1 MSAEVAE
8 DENKIIGE
16 IKLDA
21 MFSPVIKTSYKIEN
35 SRVGQ
40 VTDYDKLI
48 FEVETNGVISPDDA
62 IALASASVNSGPP
75 FSARFL

>member
-1 MSAEVAE
+1 MLNRLFLISELWYAQL
-8 DENKIIGE
+8 NNE

-21 MFSPVIKTSYKIEN
+21 MFSPVVKATYKIEN

-48 FEVETNGVISPDDA
+48 FEVETNGVISILLFSSTQLP
-62 IALASASVNSGPP
+62 SSVFAFGS
-75 FSARFL
+75 